1 MQGTRNNQRMFEE
14 IGALERTARLY
25 QIIGSA
31 DLLEVYARNQE
42 RLVGTLDEL
51 LAMPLEDKARKEA
64 LGLKAEAE
72 RLHEELKLSSPTS
85 ARMSA
90 LVNAFPQ
97 LSAMA
102 SQVSNRVNAEIDR
115 ELSSLQA
122 ATQHAQRNLFW
133 WSLWL
138 IPLTL
143 AVVGVFTY
151 LFGRPIRAID
161 RAISELG
168 RGTFSRPIAI
178 RGPAD
183 LERLAAQLEW
193 LRGRLLDLAQ
203 EKNRFLRHMSHE
215 LKTPLANIREGTELL
230 MDGAV
235 GELQSGQREVTA
247 ILRENGMKL
256 QRLIENLLSFS
267 AWQAKSVGLEISEFK
282 LRPLIKGVL
291 ENQQLTLVAQR
302 VRLDVQVEDLT
313 ALADRGKIRLILDN
327 LLSNAIKFTP
337 RGGTISI
344 HARAER
350 EQLVLDVMDSG
361 PGIPAEER
369 NRIFEAFYQG
379 KTPQGGH
386 VKGTGIGLSV
396 VTEFVNAHGGSI
408 EILEAK
414 AGGAHFRVRLPM
426 RQAAP
431 TSREKKLMLHRWR
444 GLAACAL
451 IIGTSGGCSL
461 GLGDIFT
468 RQKPAAPIEQDHITA
483 QDLGPIAPLLDMM
496 SSLPQGDPARQAEI
510 FQAAKDAAEL
520 TPTTSNRLQVM
531 RWHWRP
537 RATAARIPSQ
547 PSDSCRNCWPGLKL
561 YCLLSAYW
569 PWWSSRKSNRG

>member
-1 MQGTRNNQRMFEE
+1 MLIGFTIVAAPLLFAIVNAAVQMNSLSTRSEQLVVQGVRGTRNNQRMFEE
-14 IGALERTARLY
+14 IGALEHTARLY

-31 DLLEVYARNQE
+31 DLLDVYARNQQ
-42 RLVGTLDEL
+42 RLAATLSEL
-51 LAMPLEDKARKEA
+51 LALPLDTESHSDA
-64 LGLKAEAE
+64 LALQAEAD
-72 RLHEELKLSSPTS
+72 RLHQDLKRSAHNS
-85 ARMSA
+85 ARMA
-90 LVNAFPQ
+90 DLVNAFAQ
-97 LSAMA
+97 LTDMA
-102 SQVSNRVNAEIDR
+102 SKVSNRLSAQIDR
-115 ELSSLQA
+115 ELAGLQE
-122 ATQHAQRNLFW
+122 ATQLAQRNLFW
-133 WSLWL
+133 ETLLL

-143 AVVGVFTY
+143 AVVGLFTY

-183 LERLAAQLEW
+183 LERLATQLEW

-230 MDGAV
+230 LDGAV
-235 GELQSGQREVTA
+235 GELQSSQREVAA

-267 AWQAKSVGLEISEFK
+267 AWQAKSVGLEITEFK
-282 LRPLIKGVL
+282 LRPLVKSVL

-302 VRLDVQVEDLT
+302 VRLDVHVEDLVP
-313 ALADRGKIRLILDN
+313 LADRGKVRLILDN

-361 PGIPAEER
+361 PGVPPDER

-408 EILEAK
+408 EILESK
-414 AGGAHFRVRLPM
+414 TGGADFRVRLPM
-426 RQAAP
+426 RQAA
-431 TSREKKLMLHRWR
+431 TSREKAH
-444 GLAACAL
+444 AA
-451 IIGTSGGCSL
+451 
-461 GLGDIFT
+461 
-468 RQKPAAPIEQDHITA
+468 
-483 QDLGPIAPLLDMM
+483 
-496 SSLPQGDPARQAEI
+496 
-510 FQAAKDAAEL
+510 
-520 TPTTSNRLQVM
+520 
-531 RWHWRP
+531 
-537 RATAARIPSQ
+537 
-547 PSDSCRNCWPGLKL
+547 
-561 YCLLSAYW
+561 
-569 PWWSSRKSNRG
+569 

>member
-1 MQGTRNNQRMFEE
+1 MNGMRLPRPKSLSGLMLIGFTIVAAPLLFAIVNAAVQMNRLSNRSEQLVVHGVQGTRNNQSMFEE
-14 IGALERTARLY
+14 IGALERSARLY
-25 QIIGSA
+25 QIIGNTE
-31 DLLEVYARNQE
+31 LLEGYTRNHAR
-42 RLVGTLDEL
+42 LAATVGEL
-51 LAMPLEDKARKEA
+51 LTLPLD
-64 LGLKAEAE
+64 
-72 RLHEELKLSSPTS
+72 
-85 ARMSA
+85 
-90 LVNAFPQ
+90 
-97 LSAMA
+97 
-102 SQVSNRVNAEIDR
+102 
-115 ELSSLQA
+115 
-122 ATQHAQRNLFW
+122 AQRAQQKLFW
-133 WSLWL
+133 QTLL
-138 IPLTL
+138 LVPMTL

-235 GELQSGQREVTA
+235 GELQSSQREVTA

-267 AWQAKSVGLEISEFK
+267 AWQAKSVGLEVTEFK
-282 LRPLIKGVL
+282 LRPLVKSVL

-302 VRLDVQVEDLT
+302 VRLDVHIEDL
-313 ALADRGKIRLILDN
+313 APLADRGKVRLILDN

-350 EQLVLDVMDSG
+350 EQLVMDVIDSG

-396 VTEFVNAHGGSI
+396 VTEFVNAHSGSI

-426 RQAAP
+426 RQAAI
-431 TSREKKLMLHRWR
+431 SREKAH
-444 GLAACAL
+444 AA
-451 IIGTSGGCSL
+451 
-461 GLGDIFT
+461 
-468 RQKPAAPIEQDHITA
+468 
-483 QDLGPIAPLLDMM
+483 
-496 SSLPQGDPARQAEI
+496 
-510 FQAAKDAAEL
+510 
-520 TPTTSNRLQVM
+520 
-531 RWHWRP
+531 
-537 RATAARIPSQ
+537 
-547 PSDSCRNCWPGLKL
+547 
-561 YCLLSAYW
+561 
-569 PWWSSRKSNRG
+569 

>member
-1 MQGTRNNQRMFEE
+1 VNAAVQMNRLSIQSQRLVVHGVQGTRNNQRMFEE

-31 DLLEVYARNQE
+31 DLLDVYARNQE

-51 LAMPLEDKARKEA
+51 LAMPLDDKARKEA
-64 LGLKAEAE
+64 VGLKAEAE
-72 RLHEELKLSSPTS
+72 RLHEELKLSSPAS
-85 ARMSA
+85 ARMAA

-115 ELSSLQA
+115 ELSTLQA
-122 ATQHAQRNLFW
+122 ATELAQRNLFW
-133 WSLWL
+133 ESLLL

-235 GELQSGQREVTA
+235 GELQSAQREVTA

-282 LRPLIKGVL
+282 LRPLIKSVL

-313 ALADRGKIRLILDN
+313 PLADRSKVRLILDN
-327 LLSNAIKFTP
+327 LLSNAVKFTP
-337 RGGTISI
+337 RGGTISL

-350 EQLVLDVMDSG
+350 EQLILDVMDSG
-361 PGIPAEER
+361 PGIPTEER
-369 NRIFEAFYQG
+369 KRIFEAFYQG

-408 EILEAK
+408 EILESK
-414 AGGAHFRVRLPM
+414 SGGAHFRVRLPL
-426 RQAAP
+426 RAASP
-431 TSREKKLMLHRWR
+431 ALAREKAH
-444 GLAACAL
+444 AA
-451 IIGTSGGCSL
+451 
-461 GLGDIFT
+461 
-468 RQKPAAPIEQDHITA
+468 
-483 QDLGPIAPLLDMM
+483 
-496 SSLPQGDPARQAEI
+496 
-510 FQAAKDAAEL
+510 
-520 TPTTSNRLQVM
+520 
-531 RWHWRP
+531 
-537 RATAARIPSQ
+537 
-547 PSDSCRNCWPGLKL
+547 
-561 YCLLSAYW
+561 
-569 PWWSSRKSNRG
+569 

>member
-1 MQGTRNNQRMFEE
+1 MLIGFTIVAAPLLFAIVNAALQMNRLSNRSEQLVIHGMQGTRNNQLLFEQ
-14 IGALERTARLY
+14 ISALERTARLY
-25 QIIGSA
+25 QIIGTA
-31 DLLEVYARNQE
+31 DLLEVYARNNE
-42 RLVGTLDEL
+42 RLDAAAEALRRLPVDAQSDHDLRSLQAQTAHLLDEL
-51 LAMPLEDKARKEA
+51 RAAPAN
-64 LGLKAEAE
+64 
-72 RLHEELKLSSPTS
+72 SPRV
-85 ARMSA
+85 AA
-90 LVNAFPQ
+90 AVDGFPQ
-97 LSAMA
+97 ISDLA
-102 SQVSNRVNAEIDR
+102 SRVSDRTNVEIDR
-115 ELSSLQA
+115 QLSNLQEQA
-122 ATQHAQRNLFW
+122 DRAQQHLFW
-133 WSLWL
+133 QTLL
-138 IPLTL
+138 LVPMTL
-143 AVVGVFTY
+143 AVVGLFTY

-178 RGPAD
+178 DGPAD

-267 AWQAKSVGLEISEFK
+267 AWQAKSVGLEITEFK
-282 LRPLIKGVL
+282 LRPLIKTVL

-302 VRLDVQVEDLT
+302 VRLDVQVEDL
-313 ALADRGKIRLILDN
+313 APMADRGKLRLILDN

-344 HARAER
+344 HARKER
-350 EQLVLDVMDSG
+350 DQLLIDVMDSG
-361 PGIPAEER
+361 PGIPADER

-408 EILEAK
+408 EILEANT
-414 AGGAHFRVRLPM
+414 GAHFRVRLPL
-426 RQAAP
+426 RPAAVAAAP
-431 TSREKKLMLHRWR
+431 EKAH
-444 GLAACAL
+444 AA
-451 IIGTSGGCSL
+451 
-461 GLGDIFT
+461 
-468 RQKPAAPIEQDHITA
+468 
-483 QDLGPIAPLLDMM
+483 
-496 SSLPQGDPARQAEI
+496 
-510 FQAAKDAAEL
+510 
-520 TPTTSNRLQVM
+520 
-531 RWHWRP
+531 
-537 RATAARIPSQ
+537 
-547 PSDSCRNCWPGLKL
+547 
-561 YCLLSAYW
+561 
-569 PWWSSRKSNRG
+569 

>member
-1 MQGTRNNQRMFEE
+1 MLIGFTIVAAPLLFAIVNAAVQMNRLSTRSESLVVHGMQGTRSNQRLFEE

-25 QIIGSA
+25 QIIGNA
-31 DLLEVYARNQE
+31 DLLEVYARNHQ
-42 RLVGTLDEL
+42 RLVTTINEL
-51 LAMPLEDKARKEA
+51 LILPLDVESENDAHALQAEA
-64 LGLKAEAE
+64 DRLQQGLKTAA
-72 RLHEELKLSSPTS
+72 PNS
-85 ARMSA
+85 AHMA
-90 LVNAFPQ
+90 DLINAFPQ
-97 LSAMA
+97 LSELA
-102 SQVSNRVNAEIDR
+102 SKVSNQVSAQIDR
-115 ELSSLQA
+115 ESTSLQA
-122 ATQHAQRNLFW
+122 AAQRAQQKLF
-133 WSLWL
+133 LQTL
-138 IPLTL
+138 LLVPMTL
-143 AVVGVFTY
+143 AVVGLFTY

-183 LERLAAQLEW
+183 LEHLAAQLEW

-235 GELQSGQREVTA
+235 GELQSSQREVTA

-267 AWQAKSVGLEISEFK
+267 AWQAKSVGMEISEFK
-282 LRPLIKGVL
+282 LRPLVKSVL

-302 VRLDVQVEDLT
+302 VRLNVHIEDLT
-313 ALADRGKIRLILDN
+313 PLADRGKVRLILDN

-344 HARAER
+344 HARGER

-361 PGIPAEER
+361 PGIPPDER

-379 KTPQGGH
+379 KTPQGGY

-414 AGGAHFRVRLPM
+414 GGGAHFRVRLPL
-426 RQAAP
+426 RQAPAP
-431 TSREKKLMLHRWR
+431 SREEAH
-444 GLAACAL
+444 AA
-451 IIGTSGGCSL
+451 
-461 GLGDIFT
+461 
-468 RQKPAAPIEQDHITA
+468 
-483 QDLGPIAPLLDMM
+483 
-496 SSLPQGDPARQAEI
+496 
-510 FQAAKDAAEL
+510 
-520 TPTTSNRLQVM
+520 
-531 RWHWRP
+531 
-537 RATAARIPSQ
+537 
-547 PSDSCRNCWPGLKL
+547 
-561 YCLLSAYW
+561 
-569 PWWSSRKSNRG
+569 

>member
-1 MQGTRNNQRMFEE
+1 MLVGFTIVAAPLIFAIVNAAVQMNHLSTRSEQLVVHGVRATRNNQRMFEE

-25 QIIGSA
+25 QIIGNA
-31 DLLEVYARNQE
+31 DLLEVYARNHD
-42 RLVGTLDEL
+42 RLIATVNEL
-51 LAMPLEDKARKEA
+51 LGLPLDAETRDGARA
-64 LGLKAEAE
+64 LENEAE
-72 RLHEELKLSSPTS
+72 RLHDEIKHDAPNS
-85 ARMSA
+85 ARMTD
-90 LVNAFPQ
+90 LINAFPP
-97 LSAMA
+97 LSDQA
-102 SQVSNRVNAEIDR
+102 SKVSDRISAQIDS
-115 ELSSLQA
+115 ELSNLQL
-122 ATQHAQRNLFW
+122 ATQLAQRSLFW
-133 WSLWL
+133 ETLL
-138 IPLTL
+138 LVPLTL

-235 GELQSGQREVTA
+235 GELQSSQREVTA

-282 LRPLIKGVL
+282 LRPLIKSVL
-291 ENQQLTLVAQR
+291 ESQQLTLVAQR
-302 VRLDVQVEDLT
+302 VRLDVHVEDLT
-313 ALADRGKIRLILDN
+313 TLADRGKVRLILDN

-344 HARAER
+344 HARGER

-361 PGIPAEER
+361 PGIPPDER

-426 RQAAP
+426 RQAAAP
-431 TSREKKLMLHRWR
+431 REKAH
-444 GLAACAL
+444 AA
-451 IIGTSGGCSL
+451 
-461 GLGDIFT
+461 
-468 RQKPAAPIEQDHITA
+468 
-483 QDLGPIAPLLDMM
+483 
-496 SSLPQGDPARQAEI
+496 
-510 FQAAKDAAEL
+510 
-520 TPTTSNRLQVM
+520 
-531 RWHWRP
+531 
-537 RATAARIPSQ
+537 
-547 PSDSCRNCWPGLKL
+547 
-561 YCLLSAYW
+561 
-569 PWWSSRKSNRG
+569 

>member
-1 MQGTRNNQRMFEE
+1 MLIGFTIVAAPLLFAIVNAAVQMNRLSTRSEQLVLHGVRGTRNNQRMFEE
-14 IGALERTARLY
+14 ISALERTARLY

-42 RLVGTLDEL
+42 RLATTLKEL
-51 LAMPLEDKARKEA
+51 LAMQLDSESRNDAISLRTESDR
-64 LGLKAEAE
+64 L
-72 RLHEELKLSSPTS
+72 LHELKESAPNS
-85 ARMSA
+85 ARMA
-90 LVNAFPQ
+90 DLVNAFPQ
-97 LSAMA
+97 LSEMA
-102 SQVSNRVNAEIDR
+102 SKVSDRVSAQIDR
-115 ELSSLQA
+115 ELSSLQQ
-122 ATQHAQRNLFW
+122 ATQLAQQNLFW
-133 WSLWL
+133 ETLL
-138 IPLTL
+138 LVPLTL

-183 LERLAAQLEW
+183 LERLAEQLEW

-235 GELQSGQREVTA
+235 GELQSGQREVMA

-282 LRPLIKGVL
+282 LRPLVKSVL

-313 ALADRGKIRLILDN
+313 PLADRAKVRLILDN

-344 HARAER
+344 HARGER
-350 EQLVLDVMDSG
+350 EKLLLDVMDSG
-361 PGIPAEER
+361 PGIAPDDR
-369 NRIFEAFYQG
+369 SRIFEAFYQG

-414 AGGAHFRVRLPM
+414 SGGAHFRVRLPM
-426 RQAAP
+426 RQTP
-431 TSREKKLMLHRWR
+431 TREKAH
-444 GLAACAL
+444 AA
-451 IIGTSGGCSL
+451 
-461 GLGDIFT
+461 
-468 RQKPAAPIEQDHITA
+468 
-483 QDLGPIAPLLDMM
+483 
-496 SSLPQGDPARQAEI
+496 
-510 FQAAKDAAEL
+510 
-520 TPTTSNRLQVM
+520 
-531 RWHWRP
+531 
-537 RATAARIPSQ
+537 
-547 PSDSCRNCWPGLKL
+547 
-561 YCLLSAYW
+561 
-569 PWWSSRKSNRG
+569 

>member
-1 MQGTRNNQRMFEE
+1 MRLPRPKSLSGLMLIGFTIVAAPLLFAIVNAAVQMNRLSVRSQQLVVDGMQGTRNNQRMFEE
-14 IGALERTARLY
+14 IGALERQARLY

-31 DLLEVYARNQE
+31 DLLEVYARHHA
-42 RLVGTLDEL
+42 RLVTAIHELLTLPLDEVSQQGARAVESKADQL
-51 LAMPLEDKARKEA
+51 LQDLRRAAPNSTHM
-64 LGLKAEAE
+64 AE
-72 RLHEELKLSSPTS
+72 LIGS
-85 ARMSA
+85 
-90 LVNAFPQ
+90 FPQ
-97 LSAMA
+97 LSDAA
-102 SQVSNRVNAEIDR
+102 SNVSDRISLQIDR
-115 ELSSLQA
+115 ETASLEL
-122 ATQHAQRNLFW
+122 ATQHAQQNLVW
-133 WSLWL
+133 QTLL
-138 IPLTL
+138 LVPMTL

-282 LRPLIKGVL
+282 LRPLIKSVL

-313 ALADRGKIRLILDN
+313 PLADRGKVRLILDN
-327 LLSNAIKFTP
+327 LLSNAVKFTP
-337 RGGTISI
+337 RGGTISL

-350 EQLVLDVMDSG
+350 EQLLLDVMDSG
-361 PGIPAEER
+361 PGIPADER

-408 EILEAK
+408 EILESK
-414 AGGAHFRVRLPM
+414 AGGAHFRVRLPL
-426 RQAAP
+426 RPVTPAA
-431 TSREKKLMLHRWR
+431 REKAH
-444 GLAACAL
+444 AA
-451 IIGTSGGCSL
+451 
-461 GLGDIFT
+461 
-468 RQKPAAPIEQDHITA
+468 
-483 QDLGPIAPLLDMM
+483 
-496 SSLPQGDPARQAEI
+496 
-510 FQAAKDAAEL
+510 
-520 TPTTSNRLQVM
+520 
-531 RWHWRP
+531 
-537 RATAARIPSQ
+537 
-547 PSDSCRNCWPGLKL
+547 
-561 YCLLSAYW
+561 
-569 PWWSSRKSNRG
+569 

>member
-1 MQGTRNNQRMFEE
+1 MLIGFTIVAAPLLFAIVNAAVQMNRLSVRSQQLVVHGMQGTRNNQRMFEE
-14 IGALERTARLY
+14 IGALERQARLY
-25 QIIGSA
+25 QVIGDA
-31 DLLEVYARNQE
+31 KLLDVYATHHE
-42 RLVGTLDEL
+42 RLVTAIQELLTLPLDEASQRGVSAVETKAGQL
-51 LAMPLEDKARKEA
+51 LQD
-64 LGLKAEAE
+64 LKRAAPNSTHMAD
-72 RLHEELKLSSPTS
+72 LIGS
-85 ARMSA
+85 
-90 LVNAFPQ
+90 FPQ
-97 LSAMA
+97 LSDAA
-102 SQVSNRVNAEIDR
+102 SNVSDRISLQIDR
-115 ELSSLQA
+115 ETTSLEL
-122 ATQHAQRNLFW
+122 ATQHAQQNLVW
-133 WSLWL
+133 QTLL
-138 IPLTL
+138 LVPMTL
-143 AVVGVFTY
+143 AVVGVFTF
-151 LFGRPIRAID
+151 LFARPIRAID

-168 RGTFSRPIAI
+168 RGSFSRPIAI

-282 LRPLIKGVL
+282 LRPLIKSVL

-313 ALADRGKIRLILDN
+313 PMADRSKVRLILDN
-327 LLSNAIKFTP
+327 LLSNAVKFTP
-337 RGGTISI
+337 RGGTISL

-350 EQLVLDVMDSG
+350 EQLLLDVMDSG
-361 PGIPAEER
+361 PGIPADDR

-408 EILEAK
+408 EILESK
-414 AGGAHFRVRLPM
+414 SGGAHFRVRLPL
-426 RQAAP
+426 RPAAAA
-431 TSREKKLMLHRWR
+431 TREKAH
-444 GLAACAL
+444 AA
-451 IIGTSGGCSL
+451 
-461 GLGDIFT
+461 
-468 RQKPAAPIEQDHITA
+468 
-483 QDLGPIAPLLDMM
+483 
-496 SSLPQGDPARQAEI
+496 
-510 FQAAKDAAEL
+510 
-520 TPTTSNRLQVM
+520 
-531 RWHWRP
+531 
-537 RATAARIPSQ
+537 
-547 PSDSCRNCWPGLKL
+547 
-561 YCLLSAYW
+561 
-569 PWWSSRKSNRG
+569 

>member
-1 MQGTRNNQRMFEE
+1 MLIGFTIVAAPLLFAIVNAAVQMNHLSIQSERLVFHGVQGTRNNQRMFEE

-31 DLLEVYARNQE
+31 DLLDVYARNQE
-42 RLVGTLDEL
+42 RLAGTLDEL
-51 LAMPLEDKARKEA
+51 LAMPLDDKARKEA
-64 LGLKAEAE
+64 VGLKAEAE
-72 RLHEELKLSSPTS
+72 RLHGELKLSSPSS

-102 SQVSNRVNAEIDR
+102 SQVSNRVSAEIDR
-115 ELSSLQA
+115 ELSTLQA
-122 ATQHAQRNLFW
+122 ATQVAQRNLFW
-133 WSLWL
+133 ESLLL

-143 AVVGVFTY
+143 AVVAVFTY

-235 GELQSGQREVTA
+235 GELQSAQREVTA

-282 LRPLIKGVL
+282 LRPLIKSVL

-302 VRLDVQVEDLT
+302 VRLDVQVEDL
-313 ALADRGKIRLILDN
+313 APLADRGKIRLILDN

-344 HARAER
+344 HARSER

-396 VTEFVNAHGGSI
+396 VTEFVNAHNGSI

-414 AGGAHFRVRLPM
+414 AGGAHFRVRLPL

-431 TSREKKLMLHRWR
+431 TSREKKAH
-444 GLAACAL
+444 AA
-451 IIGTSGGCSL
+451 
-461 GLGDIFT
+461 
-468 RQKPAAPIEQDHITA
+468 
-483 QDLGPIAPLLDMM
+483 
-496 SSLPQGDPARQAEI
+496 
-510 FQAAKDAAEL
+510 
-520 TPTTSNRLQVM
+520 
-531 RWHWRP
+531 
-537 RATAARIPSQ
+537 
-547 PSDSCRNCWPGLKL
+547 
-561 YCLLSAYW
+561 
-569 PWWSSRKSNRG
+569 

>member
-1 MQGTRNNQRMFEE
+1 MAIMRLPRPKSLSGLMLIGFTIVAAPLLFAIVNAAVQMNRLSIRSQQLVAHGMQGTRNNQRMFEE
-14 IGALERTARLY
+14 IGAMERTARLY
-25 QIIGSA
+25 QIIGNA
-31 DLLEVYARNQE
+31 DLLEAYSKDQG
-42 RLVGTLDEL
+42 RLITAIHDLQTLPLDNESQQGASAIEEQADKL
-51 LAMPLEDKARKEA
+51 LAD
-64 LGLKAEAE
+64 LK
-72 RLHEELKLSSPTS
+72 S
-85 ARMSA
+85 AAPNSKGMATVIS
-90 LVNAFPQ
+90 AFPQ
-97 LSAMA
+97 LSDAA
-102 SQVSNRVNAEIDR
+102 LKLSDHISSQIDR
-115 ELSSLQA
+115 ETASLEL
-122 ATQHAQRNLFW
+122 ATQKAQQDLA
-133 WSLWL
+133 LQ
-138 IPLTL
+138 TL
-143 AVVGVFTY
+143 LLVPITVIVVGLFTY

-183 LERLAAQLEW
+183 LERLATQLEW

-235 GELQSGQREVTA
+235 GELQSAQREVTG
-247 ILRENGMKL
+247 ILRENSMKL

-267 AWQAKSVGLEISEFK
+267 AWQAKSVGMEISEFK
-282 LRPLIKGVL
+282 LRPLIKSVL

-313 ALADRGKIRLILDN
+313 PIADRGKVRLILDN

-344 HARAER
+344 HARSQR

-361 PGIPAEER
+361 PGIPPEER
-369 NRIFEAFYQG
+369 DRIFEAFYQG

-414 AGGAHFRVRLPM
+414 LGGAHFRIRLPL
-426 RQAAP
+426 RQN
-431 TSREKKLMLHRWR
+431 
-444 GLAACAL
+444 
-451 IIGTSGGCSL
+451 
-461 GLGDIFT
+461 
-468 RQKPAAPIEQDHITA
+468 PAALAGKAH
-483 QDLGPIAPLLDMM
+483 
-496 SSLPQGDPARQAEI
+496 
-510 FQAAKDAAEL
+510 AA
-520 TPTTSNRLQVM
+520 
-531 RWHWRP
+531 
-537 RATAARIPSQ
+537 
-547 PSDSCRNCWPGLKL
+547 
-561 YCLLSAYW
+561 
-569 PWWSSRKSNRG
+569 

>member
-1 MQGTRNNQRMFEE
+1 MLIGFTIVAAPLLFAIVNAAVQMNRLSNRSEQLLMQGMQGTRNNQLLFAQ
-14 IGALERTARLY
+14 IGALERSARLY
-25 QIIGSA
+25 QIIGST
-31 DLLEVYARNQE
+31 DLVETYAAHQA
-42 RLVGTLDEL
+42 RL
-51 LAMPLEDKARKEA
+51 DKAIDA
-64 LGLKAEAE
+64 LLNLPLDQHSRRDLVSLRNDTQGMLAQLKTTA
-72 RLHEELKLSSPTS
+72 PTS
-85 ARMSA
+85 PSMAE
-90 LVNAFPQ
+90 VVDAFPR
-97 LSAMA
+97 LADAA
-102 SQVSNRVNAEIDR
+102 SKISDRTNAEIDR
-115 ELSSLQA
+115 ELTNLQL
-122 ATQHAQRNLFW
+122 TAQRAQQHLFW
-133 WSLWL
+133 Q
-138 IPLTL
+138 TL
-143 AVVGVFTY
+143 LLVPMTLLVVGVFTF

-178 RGPAD
+178 KGPAD

-193 LRGRLLDLAQ
+193 LRLRLLELAQ

-235 GELQSGQREVTA
+235 GELRGGQREVTA

-282 LRPLIKGVL
+282 LRPLIKSVL

-313 ALADRGKIRLILDN
+313 PTADRAKVRLILDN
-327 LLSNAIKFTP
+327 LLSNAVKFTP

-344 HARAER
+344 HARRDR

-361 PGIPAEER
+361 PGIPADER
-369 NRIFEAFYQG
+369 KRIFEAFYQG

-414 AGGAHFRVRLPM
+414 GGGAHFRVRLPL
-426 RQAAP
+426 RPNAKP
-431 TSREKKLMLHRWR
+431 REKAH
-444 GLAACAL
+444 AA
-451 IIGTSGGCSL
+451 
-461 GLGDIFT
+461 
-468 RQKPAAPIEQDHITA
+468 
-483 QDLGPIAPLLDMM
+483 
-496 SSLPQGDPARQAEI
+496 
-510 FQAAKDAAEL
+510 
-520 TPTTSNRLQVM
+520 
-531 RWHWRP
+531 
-537 RATAARIPSQ
+537 
-547 PSDSCRNCWPGLKL
+547 
-561 YCLLSAYW
+561 
-569 PWWSSRKSNRG
+569 

>member
-1 MQGTRNNQRMFEE
+1 MRFPRPKSLSGLMMIGFTVVAAPLLFAIVNAAVQMNHLSTRSEELVLHGIRGTRNIQRMFEE
-14 IGALERTARLY
+14 IDALKRTASLY
-25 QIIGSA
+25 KIIGSA
-31 DLLEVYARNQE
+31 ESLDVYARNQQQ
-42 RLVGTLDEL
+42 LAATLDEL
-51 LAMPLEDKARKEA
+51 RVMPLDPESHEGVTA
-64 LGLKAEAE
+64 LEAEAA
-72 RLHEELKLSSPTS
+72 RLHEEIKKS
-85 ARMSA
+85 APNSA
-90 LVNAFPQ
+90 HMAELLNAFPQ
-97 LSAMA
+97 LSDMA
-102 SQVSNRVNAEIDR
+102 AKVSNRVSAEIDR
-115 ELSSLQA
+115 ELASLQV
-122 ATQHAQRNLFW
+122 ATLLAQRNLFW
-133 WSLWL
+133 ETLL
-138 IPLTL
+138 LVPMTL

-267 AWQAKSVGLEISEFK
+267 AWQAKSVGLDISEFK

-302 VRLDVQVEDLT
+302 VRLDVHVEDLSPV
-313 ALADRGKIRLILDN
+313 ADRGKVRLILDN

-350 EQLVLDVMDSG
+350 DQLVLDVMDSG
-361 PGIPAEER
+361 PGIPEEER

-414 AGGAHFRVRLPM
+414 VGGAHFRVRLPL
-426 RQAAP
+426 R
-431 TSREKKLMLHRWR
+431 
-444 GLAACAL
+444 
-451 IIGTSGGCSL
+451 
-461 GLGDIFT
+461 
-468 RQKPAAPIEQDHITA
+468 PA
-483 QDLGPIAPLLDMM
+483 
-496 SSLPQGDPARQAEI
+496 
-510 FQAAKDAAEL
+510 
-520 TPTTSNRLQVM
+520 
-531 RWHWRP
+531 
-537 RATAARIPSQ
+537 
-547 PSDSCRNCWPGLKL
+547 
-561 YCLLSAYW
+561 LSA
-569 PWWSSRKSNRG
+569 SEKAHAA

>member
-1 MQGTRNNQRMFEE
+1 MRLPRPKSLSGLMLIGFTLVAAPLLFAIVNAAVQMNHLSARSEQLVLHGVRGTRNNQRMFEE

-25 QIIGSA
+25 QVIGSA
-31 DLLEVYARNQE
+31 EYLDVYARNHQY
-42 RLVGTLDEL
+42 LIGTLNEL
-51 LAMPLEDKARKEA
+51 LVLPLDAESRDEARA
-64 LGLKAEAE
+64 LENEAE
-72 RLHEELKLSSPTS
+72 RLQEELKRVAPNSV
-85 ARMSA
+85 RMKE
-90 LVNAFPQ
+90 LVSAFPE
-97 LSAMA
+97 LSEKA
-102 SQVSNRVNAEIDR
+102 SKVSNRVSAQIDR
-115 ELSSLQA
+115 ELSALQL
-122 ATQHAQRNLFW
+122 ATQRAQQDLFW
-133 WSLWL
+133 ETLL
-138 IPLTL
+138 LVPMTL

-230 MDGAV
+230 LDGAV
-235 GELQSGQREVTA
+235 GELQSSQREVAA

-267 AWQAKSVGLEISEFK
+267 AWQAKSVGLEVSEFK
-282 LRPLIKGVL
+282 LRPLIKSVL

-302 VRLDVQVEDLT
+302 VRLDVHVEDLT
-313 ALADRGKIRLILDN
+313 PLADRGKVRLILDN

-361 PGIPAEER
+361 PGIPPEER

-426 RQAAP
+426 RQEAAP
-431 TSREKKLMLHRWR
+431 SREKAH
-444 GLAACAL
+444 AA
-451 IIGTSGGCSL
+451 
-461 GLGDIFT
+461 
-468 RQKPAAPIEQDHITA
+468 
-483 QDLGPIAPLLDMM
+483 
-496 SSLPQGDPARQAEI
+496 
-510 FQAAKDAAEL
+510 
-520 TPTTSNRLQVM
+520 
-531 RWHWRP
+531 
-537 RATAARIPSQ
+537 
-547 PSDSCRNCWPGLKL
+547 
-561 YCLLSAYW
+561 
-569 PWWSSRKSNRG
+569 